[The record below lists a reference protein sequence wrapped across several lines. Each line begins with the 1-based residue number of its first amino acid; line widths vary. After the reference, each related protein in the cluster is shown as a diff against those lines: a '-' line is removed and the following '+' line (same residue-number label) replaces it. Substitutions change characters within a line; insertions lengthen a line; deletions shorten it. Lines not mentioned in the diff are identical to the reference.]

1 MVSYILFNKKLKGEK
16 KMYLQSK
23 HPKTHYLRVL
33 ENLRELILSEV
44 FYNTDWDFEDLMD
57 DDDLVN
63 LVSQDEYLE
72 VIEYFIKKLR
82 N

>member
-1 MVSYILFNKKLKGEK
+1 
-16 KMYLQSK
+16 MYLQSK
-23 HPKTHYLRVL
+23 YPKTHYLRVL
-33 ENLRELILSEV
+33 ENLRDLILSEV

-82 N
+82 T

>member
-1 MVSYILFNKKLKGEK
+1 
-16 KMYLQSK
+16 MYLQSK
-23 HPKTHYLRVL
+23 YPKTHYLRVL

-82 N
+82 T